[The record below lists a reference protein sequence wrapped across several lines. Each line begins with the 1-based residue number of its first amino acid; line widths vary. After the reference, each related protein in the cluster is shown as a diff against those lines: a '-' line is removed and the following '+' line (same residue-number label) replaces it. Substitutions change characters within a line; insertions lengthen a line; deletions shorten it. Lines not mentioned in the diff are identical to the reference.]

1 MYDHM
6 IPCLKKGDGREV
18 ELKQIAVIGHDR
30 RITRII

>member
-18 ELKQIAVIGHDR
+18 ASKQIALIGHDI